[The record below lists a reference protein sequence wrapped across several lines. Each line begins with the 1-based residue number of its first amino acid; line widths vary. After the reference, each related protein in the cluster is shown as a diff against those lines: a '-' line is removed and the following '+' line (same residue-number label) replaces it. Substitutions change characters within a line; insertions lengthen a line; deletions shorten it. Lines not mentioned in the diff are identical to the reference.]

1 MYGSETIKPVY
12 PAILIATNKNSPGD
26 SCNNLMFF
34 AGIWFFLK
42 CKGLIFTELFC
53 SSSIAVSYT
62 HLRAHET

>member
-34 AGIWFFLK
+34 AGISRKFIIGFITKKLTK
-42 CKGLIFTELFC
+42 IDINIE
-53 SSSIAVSYT
+53 
-62 HLRAHET
+62 